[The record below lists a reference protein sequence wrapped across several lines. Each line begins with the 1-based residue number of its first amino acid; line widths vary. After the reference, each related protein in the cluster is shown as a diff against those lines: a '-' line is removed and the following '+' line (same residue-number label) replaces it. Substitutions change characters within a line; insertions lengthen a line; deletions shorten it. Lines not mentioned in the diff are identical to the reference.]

1 MFFRTKNLVKNE
13 TKKTLVNSSFIT
25 NLNYMKNK
33 GGAPRKNEQSKLK
46 NRITLSFNEPEFDML
61 TEKGITDAKTLK
73 TIVLNSLAGKK
84 IELNTNKDPKFIYEL
99 NKIGVNLNQLTMN
112 FKIYDQLPDNDLR
125 NLYSLI
131 DKLEKLL
138 TL

>member
-1 MFFRTKNLVKNE
+1 
-13 TKKTLVNSSFIT
+13 
-25 NLNYMKNK
+25 MKNK

-73 TIVLNSLAGKK
+73 TIVINSLAGKK
-84 IELNTNKDPKFIYEL
+84 IEINTNKDPKFIYEL

-125 NLYSLI
+125 NLCSLI

>member
-1 MFFRTKNLVKNE
+1 
-13 TKKTLVNSSFIT
+13 
-25 NLNYMKNK
+25 MKNK
-33 GGAPRKNEQSKLK
+33 GGAPKKSDNNKLK
-46 NRITLSFNEPEFDML
+46 YRKIISFNKSELDML

-84 IELNTNKDPKFIYEL
+84 IELNSNKDPQFIYEL

-125 NLYSLI
+125 NLCSLI

>member
-1 MFFRTKNLVKNE
+1 
-13 TKKTLVNSSFIT
+13 
-25 NLNYMKNK
+25 MKNK
-33 GGAPRKNEQSKLK
+33 GGAPKKSDNNKLK
-46 NRITLSFNEPEFDML
+46 YRKIISFNKSELDML

>member
-1 MFFRTKNLVKNE
+1 
-13 TKKTLVNSSFIT
+13 
-25 NLNYMKNK
+25 MKNI
-33 GGAPRKNEQSKLK
+33 GGAPKKEEQLKLK
-46 NRITLSFNEPEFDML
+46 NRMILSFNESEFNL
-61 TEKGITDAKTLK
+61 LIEKGLADGKILK
-73 TIVLNSLAGKK
+73 TILMNSLAGKK

-125 NLYSLI
+125 NLCSLI